1 MKEDDYDLYD
11 FEDYED
17 EKVDEYASEIHLLL
31 GVLGEIDEDLSNSM
45 IKVNSKMSDFDLS
58 DEELCDVSE
67 KMGFT
72 LKNEDNIV
80 DIAKKIRN
88 NS

>member
-1 MKEDDYDLYD
+1 MKENDYDLYD

-17 EKVDEYASEIHLLL
+17 EKVDEYASELHLLL
-31 GVLGEIDEDLSNSM
+31 EVLGEIDEDLSNSM

-58 DEELCDVSE
+58 EEELGEVSE
-67 KMGFT
+67 KIGFT
-72 LKNEDNIV
+72 LKHEDNIV